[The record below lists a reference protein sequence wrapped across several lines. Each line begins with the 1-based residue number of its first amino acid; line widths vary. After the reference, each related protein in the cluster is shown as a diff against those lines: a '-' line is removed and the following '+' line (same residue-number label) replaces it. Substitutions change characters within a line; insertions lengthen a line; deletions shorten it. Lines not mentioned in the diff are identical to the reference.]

1 MNNEEWYKNINII
14 NFMNKIGRHFRMGP
28 MLLKD
33 SVNKRL
39 QSECG
44 MCFTEFTYQ
53 IFQAYDWY
61 YLYKEYDCKFQV
73 INLQYI

>member
-1 MNNEEWYKNINII
+1 MNVIEFLNDV
-14 NFMNKIGRHFRMGP
+14 GRHFRMGT

-39 QSECG
+39 KSDFG

-53 IFQAYDWY
+53 VFQAYDWY
-61 YLYKEYDCKFQV
+61 HLYENFNCKFQV
-73 INLQYI
+73 KFSKLLK